1 MAVMCMTVDRR
12 ARVAMYHRLPAG
24 GPASRRGLV
33 INSYPGS
40 SVMTRL
46 RMVRLAAVVVIVT
59 LALCSAS
66 AQATSAP
73 SRSGQQYTVGG
84 PGTVK
89 VPPFVAKLAVKWAR
103 TAGTAAATAAAKA
116 FIRTGACKAV
126 LPDKLCNIAKS
137 SSRRP
142 STWGLGLAVR
152 LPNGQVPG
160 VWNSP
165 SSVRHQ
171 VGPPL
176 TPGRFYYL
184 TCWTLGQRIAG
195 PFGATTLWYRVTNGG
210 YVSDA
215 LLYTG
220 TNDVVPG
227 VGHC

>member
-1 MAVMCMTVDRR
+1 
-12 ARVAMYHRLPAG
+12 
-24 GPASRRGLV
+24 
-33 INSYPGS
+33 
-40 SVMTRL
+40 
-46 RMVRLAAVVVIVT
+46 MVRLAAVVVIVT
-59 LALCSAS
+59 LALCGSAS
-66 AQATSAP
+66 AQATSAAP
-73 SRSGQQYTVGG
+73 RSGQQYTVGG
-84 PGTVK
+84 PATLK
-89 VPPFVAKLAVKWAR
+89 VPPFVAKLATKWAT

-116 FIRTGACKAV
+116 FIRSGVCKAV
-126 LPDKLCNIAKS
+126 LPAKLCNIGRS

-165 SSVRHQ
+165 SSVRHL
-171 VGPPL
+171 VGGPL
-176 TPGRFYYL
+176 TPGVFYYL

-195 PFGATTLWYRVTNGG
+195 PFGATTLWYRLTNGG